1 MNQTKPQLPL
11 DYPSTSREIERPPPT
26 WREASEMLS
35 DMEKERAKR
44 RIQEVR
50 RLLEGGRD
58 GERRQ
63 DEFLK
68 ELSLALTPDNR
79 EQRKRIRDFLSSS
92 DMFIP
97 RYNIPLAAER
107 ELALHR
113 LRSVCR
119 LGALSVKDF
128 RDDPTRVFAA
138 HEEVGL
144 CDGSLATKMT
154 VQFNLFG
161 GTVLRLGTS
170 KHFDGQTKGQDG
182 PGAPGAGEEKY
193 LQAIDYIDAVGCF
206 ALTELGFGNNAVQ
219 MQTTAELDERSDEW
233 IINTP
238 TTVAKKYWITN
249 GACHSQWAV
258 VFARMLVKGE
268 DHGVHAFL
276 CRIREDKTLTPLPG
290 VDIED
295 MGHKMGCNG
304 VDNGILTF
312 ADLRVPRD
320 ALLDAFTQVDRE
332 GNVSSSIA
340 KPRDRFL
347 KVADQLLSGRVCIAS
362 MSLTA
367 TKCALLIAIRYSLTR
382 LAVGPTGQ
390 SDTPIFDYQLQ
401 QKALLP
407 LLARTYCL
415 GFAHNSVKQILAA
428 HMTGKK
434 HSDDI
439 VKLCCVIK
447 PLISWNCENTATICR
462 ERCGGQGYLSCNRLG
477 QIIGFSHAAITAEG
491 DNRVLMQKVAK
502 ELLALGNVELKE
514 KRDDI
519 TSFQP
524 SLGSLGYLLHARYA
538 TLQNRLLGKVLVL
551 DKSEVFDVWMK
562 EESDLVQATSE
573 AFGEDFV
580 FQQTL
585 TTLSKLFNDLSRQV
599 ITSIA
604 SLYALECIKKNLS
617 WYIIEGIMDSQ
628 AASFIEKHIE
638 RHCVKLVPHVPTLL
652 NAFEIPEKLMHTPIA
667 EDWIKFNET
676 RNEGEVI

>member
-1 MNQTKPQLPL
+1 
-11 DYPSTSREIERPPPT
+11 
-26 WREASEMLS
+26 MLS
-35 DMEKERAKR
+35 DIDKERAKR

-50 RLLEGGRD
+50 RLLDGGRE
-58 GERRQ
+58 GEREK
-63 DEFLK
+63 DAFLK
-68 ELSLALTPDNR
+68 ELTLALTPDNR
-79 EQRKRIRDFLSSS
+79 EQRKRIRDFLSGS
-92 DMFIP
+92 DMFVP
-97 RYNIPLAAER
+97 RYNIPLASER

-113 LRSVCR
+113 LRAVCR
-119 LGALSVKDF
+119 MGALSVKDF

-170 KHFDGQTKGQDG
+170 KHFDGEAEGMGPAGQ
-182 PGAPGAGEEKY
+182 ERFLK
-193 LQAIDYIDAVGCF
+193 AIDMIDAVGCF

-219 MQTTAELDERSDEW
+219 MQTTAELDERTDEW
-233 IINTP
+233 VINTP

-258 VFARMLVKGE
+258 VFARMLVRGE

-276 CRIREDKTLTPLPG
+276 CRVREDRTLSPLPG

-312 ADLRVPRD
+312 ADLRVPRG
-320 ALLDAFTQVDRE
+320 ALLDAFTQVDSR
-332 GNVSSSIA
+332 GNVSSTIA

-367 TKCALLIAIRYSLTR
+367 TKCALAIAIRYSLTR

-428 HMTGKK
+428 HMTGRA
-434 HSDDI
+434 HSEDI

-514 KRDDI
+514 RRGDI
-519 TSFQP
+519 SSFQP
-524 SLGSLGYLLHARYA
+524 SLGLLGYLLHARYA
-538 TLQNRLLGKVLVL
+538 TLQNQLLGKILVL
-551 DKSEVFDVWMK
+551 DKTEVFDVWMK
-562 EESDLVQATSE
+562 KESDLVQATSE
-573 AFGEDFV
+573 SFGEEFV

-585 TTLSKLFNDLSRQV
+585 TTLSKLFQDSSREV

-604 SLYALECIKKNLS
+604 SLYALECIKNNLS
-617 WYIIEGIMDSQ
+617 WYIIEGLMDSEQ
-628 AASFIEKHIE
+628 ASFVEKHIE
-638 RHCVKLVPHVPTLL
+638 ALCVKLVPHVPTLL
-652 NAFEIPEKLMHTPIA
+652 NAFELPEKMMHTPIA
-667 EDWIKFNET
+667 EDWIKYNEAK
-676 RNEGEVI
+676 NEGEVI